1 MFNLKI
7 TVIHPLHAKIGE
19 ICLLKKD
26 YILPQKTKTQYNEG
40 YCFTVFADPSNV
52 WLNGRQL
59 HSVFSL
65 SLLNMLLW
73 LKYMEKI

>member
-1 MFNLKI
+1 MFI
-7 TVIHPLHAKIGE
+7 
-19 ICLLKKD
+19 KKKL
-26 YILPQKTKTQYNEG
+26 YFPKKTKTQYNEG

-52 WLNGRQL
+52 WLNRRQL

-73 LKYMEKI
+73 LKYMEKF